1 MKFRWIGVIVWLV
14 LSLGCA
20 LIVLRTTFI
29 ADMSAFLPRTPTT
42 EQQVLVDQLR
52 DGVASRLLLIGL
64 THQADDLMALATASK
79 KLALHLR
86 KDAAFLTVANGESV
100 STERDQTLLFENR
113 YLLSSNITTQRFTAE
128 SLHLAFKESIAAIG
142 MSSGLLSKQLLLR
155 DPTAETLFLV
165 EEMIP
170 KNQPRIEH
178 GVWFGKTANR
188 AVLVVQTRA
197 AGSDLDSQQAAIESI
212 KAVFRQ
218 VNTDGKISMQLS
230 GPGLF
235 AVNARANIQTEVTRL
250 SSIASVV
257 LISLLLLVYRSPR
270 MVILGLLPVIS
281 GALAGIAAV
290 SLGFGSVHGMTLGF
304 GITLIGEAVDYA
316 IYLFVQHKP
325 GSDLTA
331 LGQRFWPTIRLGV
344 LTSICGFA
352 SLLFSGFTG
361 LAQLGLFSIAG
372 LVVAA
377 SVARWVLPAL
387 IPHSFQVNHLQKTA
401 QQIEKCLKGLYRRR
415 GLSAVVIVSA
425 MLYLSVHHEDL
436 WHHELKAL
444 SPVPLSA
451 QELDTS
457 LRADVAA
464 PDVRYLVVV
473 RASDQE
479 AALQGAE
486 QVSAVLESLVQQGT
500 LAGFESVSRYLPSQL
515 TQRQR
520 QLSLPEADILQ
531 EHIAQA
537 TQGLPLQAEKLKGFV
552 LDIQKAKTAPLIVPA
567 DLEGSVI
574 GAAVQ
579 SLLVKQQGVY
589 TALLPLRATDQGNA
603 AHIIQEQVI
612 RQALSRMQHVKPL
625 LIDLKTQSD
634 TLYRHYL
641 QEAIVLSLIGVAA
654 IVGLVWV
661 ALKSFKRM
669 VRVIAAPLA
678 SVVIVAAGLHLL
690 EIKMSLLHLIGLQ
703 LIMAIGSNYSL
714 FFDQASAE
722 KTLDRQM
729 LLSLLLANITTVIGF
744 GLLAFSSVPVLNA
757 FGITV
762 GPGALLSLLLA
773 ASFTWRAS
781 SNFSSGFPEKAG

>member
-1 MKFRWIGVIVWLV
+1 LKSRWIGLIACLV

-20 LIVLRTTFI
+20 LIALRTSFI
-29 ADMSAFLPRTPTT
+29 ADMSAFLPRTPTA

-52 DGVASRLLLIGL
+52 DGVASRLLIIGL
-64 THQADDLMALATASK
+64 THQADDVIALATLSK

-100 STERDQTLLFENR
+100 TTERDQTLLFENR
-113 YLLSSNITTQRFTAE
+113 YLLSPNITAQRFTVEA
-128 SLHLAFKESIAAIG
+128 LHAAFKESIAALG
-142 MSSGLLSKQLLLR
+142 MSSGLFTKQLLLR
-155 DPTAETLFLV
+155 DPTAETLFLT
-165 EEMIP
+165 EQMIP
-170 KNQPRIEH
+170 QHQPRIKH

-197 AGSDLDSQQAAIESI
+197 AGSDLDSQQAAIEAV
-212 KAVFRQ
+212 KAAFREL
-218 VNTDGKISMQLS
+218 NADGKVSMQLS

-250 SSIASVV
+250 STIASVV

-281 GALAGIAAV
+281 GTLAGIAAV

-325 GSDLTA
+325 GSDLA
-331 LGQRFWPTIRLGV
+331 APEQRFWPTIRLGV

-377 SVARWVLPAL
+377 SVARWVLPGL
-387 IPHSFQVNHLQKTA
+387 IPRNFQVNHLYKTGE
-401 QQIEKCLKGLYRRR
+401 QLQRGFKGLYKGR
-415 GLSAVVIVSA
+415 GLSAVMAVSA
-425 MLYLSVHHEDL
+425 MLYLGFHHSDL

-451 QELDTS
+451 QELDTF

-473 RASDQE
+473 RALDQE
-479 AALQGAE
+479 AALQAAE
-486 QVSAVLESLVQQGT
+486 QVSAVLESLVQEGS

-515 TQRQR
+515 TQQQR
-520 QLSLPEADILQ
+520 QLSLPQANILQ
-531 EHIAQA
+531 ENIARA
-537 TQGLPLQAEKLKGFV
+537 SKDLPLQAEKLKGFV
-552 LDIQKAKTAPLIVPA
+552 LDVQKAKTAPLVIPT
-567 DLEGSVI
+567 DLEGSAI

-579 SLLVKQQGVY
+579 SLLVKQQGAY
-589 TALLPLRATDQGNA
+589 TALFPLRAADQGNTA
-603 AHIIQEQVI
+603 YVIQEQVI
-612 RQALSRMQHVKPL
+612 RQALNSLQSVKPL

-634 TLYRHYL
+634 ALYKHYL

-654 IVGLVWV
+654 IVGLIWTV
-661 ALKSFKRM
+661 LKSFKRM

-690 EIKMSLLHLIGLQ
+690 GIKMSLLHLIGLQ
-703 LIMAIGSNYSL
+703 LIVAIGSNYSL
-714 FFDQASAE
+714 FFDQASDKSA
-722 KTLDRQM
+722 LDRQM
-729 LLSLLLANITTVIGF
+729 LVSLLLANITTVIGF

-762 GPGALLSLLLA
+762 GPGAFLSLLLA
-773 ASFTWRAS
+773 ASFNGKAAS
-781 SNFSSGFPEKAG
+781 NSSLTFPKTAL